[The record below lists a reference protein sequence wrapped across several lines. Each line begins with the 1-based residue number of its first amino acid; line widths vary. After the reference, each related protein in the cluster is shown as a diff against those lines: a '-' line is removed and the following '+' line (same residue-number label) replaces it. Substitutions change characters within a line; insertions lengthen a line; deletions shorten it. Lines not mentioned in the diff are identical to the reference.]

1 MNKKEIL
8 KQFKNLNI
16 KDMNDLYEFLL
27 NNEEITINN
36 QHYNFHDSKET
47 MNFIHMFVS
56 ALGYNSVRLNFSKKD
71 FSHWF
76 LAFNNGENWFYYETV
91 LKDNTGQYS
100 FLTYNELIFF
110 ITNMLNAYS
119 GNEDDTYVLKDFKD
133 GDDVE
138 SDGVE
143 LLVNDSL
150 KLNPKYEAN
159 TKKGISFMSG
169 SVGGSNKG
177 IKLFVC
183 GFGLTLLICMILLG
197 IAVYI
202 MQNK

>member
-1 MNKKEIL
+1 
-8 KQFKNLNI
+8 
-16 KDMNDLYEFLL
+16 
-27 NNEEITINN
+27 
-36 QHYNFHDSKET
+36 
-47 MNFIHMFVS
+47 MFVS

-159 TKKGISFMSG
+159 VKKGISFMSG

-202 MQNK
+202 MQNN